1 MSKENTF
8 TRWLLVLV
16 VLGLST
22 ASLFIWRSLTGQTRT
37 QVNQTQVATVSTK
50 SPVVANRELPSSSLV
65 FAGSGGNLD
74 IVRLL
79 AKEFQKSHPQIAI
92 DVPDSIGSSA
102 GIKAAADQAISVG
115 LTSRSLKD
123 KEKKLGLT
131 VVPYARTALVIGVHP
146 SVVEDGITSKE
157 LIQIYQ
163 GTKSRWQDEQ
173 EIIVLT
179 REPGDSLLA
188 VLEQQIP
195 EFKQVYAE
203 SQRTKCWTTLYTD
216 QEMSQ
221 TLAKTPYAIGISDL
235 GTITTKQLPIKAL
248 NVNKVSPT
256 LKNLTS
262 GKYPLFRSLS
272 FVFLQDKLPA
282 KAKTFLDFVQS
293 SEGKKILK
301 ANGYLTS
308 E

>member
-8 TRWLLVLV
+8 TRWLPV
-16 VLGLST
+16 VVALGLST
-22 ASLFIWRSLTGQTRT
+22 ASLFIWRSLTGQKRT

-50 SPVVANRELPSSSLV
+50 NPIAANRELPSSSLV

-79 AKEFQKSHPQIAI
+79 AKEFQKSHSQIAI

-131 VVPYARTALVIGVHP
+131 VITYARTAIVIGVHP
-146 SVVEDGITSKE
+146 SVVDDGITSKE

-179 REPGDSLLA
+179 REPGDSSLA

-195 EFKQVYAE
+195 KFKQVYAE
-203 SQRTKCWTTLYTD
+203 SQRAKRWTTLYTD

-235 GTITTKQLPIKAL
+235 GIITTEQLPIKAL
-248 NVNKVSPT
+248 KVNGVSPT

-272 FVFLQDKLPA
+272 FVFLQDKLSA

-293 SEGKKILK
+293 SEGKKILR
-301 ANGYLTS
+301 ANGYLAI